1 MGEKKKV
8 FKSVE
13 IKIAIFALVGLF
25 LLVWGINFLRGIDI
39 FKKQYSYYV
48 IFENTSGLMPAHL
61 VTINGMNVGN
71 VDDIKLMPELSNRVL
86 VTINVNK
93 GVHIPLNSVIRIAT
107 PNLLSSPQIEILF
120 SDEQKYI
127 QKGDTVWGTIAPG
140 MLDGLNGLGDV
151 VSNVDTIMIAAKNLM
166 TSDAMDSLKSAIAD
180 FHSITQNI
188 DNILKDNAPNIN
200 VAVSDLQSFASMLK
214 QNNDKITNI
223 IGKISTVSDNLAE
236 AEIKQAID
244 SLSMVVGR
252 VHAFVDNMNDGKGT
266 LGQLVVNDSLYISLN
281 NSLISLDRL
290 LEDLKANPKK
300 YINVTVF
307 GRREKKEK

>member
-8 FKSVE
+8 FKSRE

-25 LLVWGINFLRGIDI
+25 LLIWGINFLKGIDI
-39 FKKQYSYYV
+39 FKKQYPYYV
-48 IFENTSGLMPAHL
+48 IFEKTSGLMPAHL
-61 VTINGMNVGN
+61 VTINGMSVGN

-93 GVHIPLNSVIRIAT
+93 GIQIPLNSIIRIGT
-107 PNLLSSPQIEILF
+107 PDLLSSPQVEILF
-120 SDEQKYI
+120 SDEQTYI
-127 QKGDTVWGTIAPG
+127 QKGDTVWGTISPG

-166 TSDAMDSLKSAIAD
+166 QSDAMDSLKAAIAD

-214 QNNDKITNI
+214 ENNNKITNI
-223 IGKISTVSDNLAE
+223 IEKISTVSDNLAE

-307 GRREKKEK
+307 GRKEKKEK